1 MLVFVFL
8 VKPDVLISLCA
19 SLYCSGAGTNH
30 HSKKLV
36 NVLELFLRDFVFL
49 LNVNYYL
56 EIVCTGHF
64 YRFFFY

>member
-56 EIVCTGHF
+56 
-64 YRFFFY
+64 